1 MSFQFCTS
9 GSAIAMAGTN
19 ANSDLIAY
27 GGTNKTILDSYS
39 EHCEGEMML
48 ETGMDL
54 SGSLTSMNGGIRNAV
69 GNICASKIAMK
80 IVAYDTTGYLSR
92 EADTLLNVNVDIINK
107 GMKQLKDFSNFSL
120 KTPT

>member
-1 MSFQFCTS
+1 MAFQFCTS

-19 ANSDLIAY
+19 ANSTLIAY
-27 GGTNKTILDSYS
+27 SGDNKTILDTMS
-39 EHCEGEMML
+39 EHSEGDMML

-54 SGSLTSMNGGIRNAV
+54 SGSWSAMAGGIKNAV

-80 IVAYDTTGYLSR
+80 IIAYDTTGYLSR
-92 EADTLLNVNVDIINK
+92 EADSLLNFNDTIINK

>member
-1 MSFQFCTS
+1 MAFQFCTS

-19 ANSDLIAY
+19 ANTTLS
-27 GGTNKTILDSYS
+27 SYS
-39 EHCEGEMML
+39 ARTTVDAFSEQSEGEMML

-54 SGSLTSMNGGIRNAV
+54 SGSLSAMAPGVRLAV

-80 IVAYDTTGYLSR
+80 IIVFDTTGYLSR
-92 EADTLLNVNVDIINK
+92 EADSLLNVNDDIINT
-107 GMKQLKDFSNFSL
+107 GMRFLKEFDNFSL